1 MMSSKVGQLF
11 SIIILLLFLS
21 SANAAPFA
29 YITNSGGGSVS
40 VIDVATRVV
49 VATIP
54 SGFGPSGV
62 SVSPSG
68 EFVYISSNDY
78 FGVLNTD
85 YSGAVFVIDSGTNSV
100 VSRIRIGGGVN
111 PYGIAV
117 SPNGREIY
125 VSNPGSNNLSIVD
138 VATRAEIATV
148 AVGVN
153 PQGVAFSPDGSKA
166 YVTNYG
172 NPYAFPQP
180 IPGSISLIDVL
191 SPSHPVTTISIPSP
205 PATPIGIALSPTGQ
219 YIYVADQANDSLLV
233 FQSSNN
239 TLVSSVPVGTS
250 PDAVSVSPDGSIV
263 YVTSNTGTLTA
274 ISSSSLQVQNFISS
288 NLQVG
293 VSVTSDGSE
302 IYVANK
308 SQGTISVLD
317 ARTFASVATIPVG
330 IGSAPLAFGNFIT
343 PTPSSIP
350 TLSEWTQI
358 ALAFMSFGLVFW
370 YQRRES
376 I

>member
-125 VSNPGSNNLSIVD
+125 VSNPGSNL
-138 VATRAEIATV
+138 
-148 AVGVN
+148 
-153 PQGVAFSPDGSKA
+153 
-166 YVTNYG
+166 
-172 NPYAFPQP
+172 
-180 IPGSISLIDVL
+180 SLI
-191 SPSHPVTTISIPSP
+191 HI
-205 PATPIGIALSPTGQ
+205 
-219 YIYVADQANDSLLV
+219 
-233 FQSSNN
+233 
-239 TLVSSVPVGTS
+239 
-250 PDAVSVSPDGSIV
+250 
-263 YVTSNTGTLTA
+263 
-274 ISSSSLQVQNFISS
+274 
-288 NLQVG
+288 
-293 VSVTSDGSE
+293 
-302 IYVANK
+302 
-308 SQGTISVLD
+308 
-317 ARTFASVATIPVG
+317 
-330 IGSAPLAFGNFIT
+330 
-343 PTPSSIP
+343 
-350 TLSEWTQI
+350 
-358 ALAFMSFGLVFW
+358 
-370 YQRRES
+370 
-376 I
+376 